1 MTKVKAISKRS
12 FKSVAKS
19 FGVANLVVLG
29 VIIIISIVAVVA
41 LSIDADVNIVDFS
54 GNLVEFSIDGEG
66 FSVGIGNIG
75 LGLLIVELV
84 LISFFLLFTPM
95 AYIMELLDTGLR
107 LGVSRKTIIT
117 ITSIMFLVIPVLTT
131 ILQAIITA
139 FANGAIGEFW
149 SYVTVSKYVG
159 DLFAVLVIAL
169 LTLLYYRIGHKI
181 FIGLAIL
188 PGLDIL
194 MELLIFVLPTNL
206 VNSFMNFYDTYQ
218 IFFSLAAV
226 LIAYG
231 VYFVSVKRTSLKVA

>member
-1 MTKVKAISKRS
+1 MTKVKAISTRS

-19 FGVANLVVLG
+19 FGIANLVVLG
-29 VIIIISIVAVVA
+29 IVIIISIVAAVA
-41 LSIDADVNIVDFS
+41 LGTGADVNIVDFS
-54 GNLVEFSIDGEG
+54 GNRVEFSIDGEG

-139 FANGAIGEFW
+139 FAIGEFW

-169 LTLLYYRIGHKI
+169 LTLLYYRIGQKI

>member
-1 MTKVKAISKRS
+1 MTKVKAISTRS

-19 FGVANLVVLG
+19 FGIANLVVLG
-29 VIIIISIVAVVA
+29 IVIIISIVAAVA
-41 LSIDADVNIVDFS
+41 LGTGADVNIVDFS

-66 FSVGIGNIG
+66 FSVDIGNIG

-139 FANGAIGEFW
+139 FAIGEFW